1 MKVTTRRK
9 DVFQVVQVTLID
21 QEYVADDRL
30 QRLAETQCD
39 GGTDADFEAFAND
52 VYGDLASGICG
63 TRGGGEANSLGLNLV
78 ECQHQKCKGQ
88 VWEIYDL
95 SISVL
100 HQFLPR
106 YEIVDR
112 ERESEILA

>member
-39 GGTDADFEAFAND
+39 G
-52 VYGDLASGICG
+52 
-63 TRGGGEANSLGLNLV
+63 SLGLNLV